1 MSIINKIVRARYFLK
16 DVPYKSPSRISKFLN
31 RYVKS
36 GYYPNYI
43 KGKTLE
49 EIRSDKFIR
58 FLIENYVATHLKN
71 IGTPDSFLPN
81 IERRSLKIAF
91 TINKLIRIG
100 GTENWL
106 REISKELHHQN
117 IELMIY
123 TPSQGSISTELKLN
137 GITVTSQSEDVFK
150 FKPSYL
156 HLQHST
162 IPQITNLVNQL
173 SIETPIF
180 NLCHGIGPR
189 IEAPYIDPKRQ
200 ILYGGVSLLV
210 RAFISFLTDIK
221 PESIHLI
228 KNFYST
234 ERHFFHKTDTIRK
247 AAIISSNV
255 SPQQFED
262 FKKIF
267 KKLSIQ
273 LDIYGNNLANII
285 NDYSQLAH
293 EYDLFLCTGKTAVDI
308 LGIGKPV
315 ILLQENLMGP
325 AVISENIEF
334 LSSLNFALTTP
345 LINVSRSDSKIIL
358 HSLKIEI
365 ENIRRDD
372 ADKRYDHLFR
382 SNSIDVAIKN
392 IINIYSTNS
401 RNH

>member
-1 MSIINKIVRARYFLK
+1 M
-16 DVPYKSPSRISKFLN
+16 PYKSPSRISKFLN

-156 HLQHST
+156 HFGDMAKFPGGFLQLT
-162 IPQITNLVNQL
+162 KLK
-173 SIETPIF
+173 
-180 NLCHGIGPR
+180 
-189 IEAPYIDPKRQ
+189 KRQ
-200 ILYGGVSLLV
+200 
-210 RAFISFLTDIK
+210 K
-221 PESIHLI
+221 HL
-228 KNFYST
+228 
-234 ERHFFHKTDTIRK
+234 
-247 AAIISSNV
+247 
-255 SPQQFED
+255 
-262 FKKIF
+262 
-267 KKLSIQ
+267 
-273 LDIYGNNLANII
+273 
-285 NDYSQLAH
+285 
-293 EYDLFLCTGKTAVDI
+293 
-308 LGIGKPV
+308 LGI
-315 ILLQENLMGP
+315 
-325 AVISENIEF
+325 
-334 LSSLNFALTTP
+334 
-345 LINVSRSDSKIIL
+345 LI
-358 HSLKIEI
+358 HSC
-365 ENIRRDD
+365 
-372 ADKRYDHLFR
+372 
-382 SNSIDVAIKN
+382 
-392 IINIYSTNS
+392 
-401 RNH
+401 